1 MNTSRRNFLALTSGL
16 GALGLA
22 ACAPKQGGSGNED
35 HGGTGT
41 QEPEVNLRE
50 FEDLKLDVDAW
61 QYDKGND
68 CYYQLGLK
76 YCTKPAST
84 TYESL
89 AIFVPGAYFDATAKG
104 NRYSCSVKKDATVG
118 TLSPVTAPAV
128 MPINSVRLSAQACPE
143 SYSYEGLSRYLKAG
157 LVYVYAGFRG
167 RSSGYDSSSKAMIAG
182 GSPWPVVGLKA
193 AVRYLRYNADS
204 LPGSMD
210 RIFTFGHSSGGAQ
223 SALMGATGD
232 VRGYQ
237 VYLDAIGAVLTDR
250 LGHDVSDAVAG
261 AMCWCPI
268 TSLDVADEAY
278 EWMMG
283 QYVTNGVRS
292 AGSFAKA
299 LSSDLANE
307 FVTYVNLVGFVDGD
321 DNVLSLAAGGEGSF
335 CSGSYYDHLL
345 SVIEG
350 SLNNFLAITAFPY
363 APDPTGSEVTY
374 DTAEDYVASL
384 NGADP
389 WIRYDSATNSASI
402 ASVGAF
408 VRHRKAVT
416 KGVGAFDML
425 DRSAKENQLFGDHD
439 SDARHFDATMAGLLN
454 RNASSYASL
463 SGWDEAY
470 PSSFASDLANA
481 DALGTSMAERE
492 NLYNPLYYLCG
503 SYEGYGTSTPA
514 KYWRIRTGI
523 EQGDTSLT
531 TEVNL
536 ALALRANDSVEDVD
550 FATVWGVGHS
560 MAERT
565 GSGTEN
571 FIAWVRRCTS

>member
-1 MNTSRRNFLALTSGL
+1 MGREAAHVTRRMFLRVASAAATELAWAGLSGCAVHPSGDVL
-16 GALGLA
+16 VARDYSPLSLDRGAWRHDEA
-22 ACAPKQGGSGNED
+22 
-35 HGGTGT
+35 
-41 QEPEVNLRE
+41 
-50 FEDLKLDVDAW
+50 
-61 QYDKGND
+61 ND
-68 CYYQLGLK
+68 IYYQVGVS
-76 YCTKPAST
+76 YCLSPAAPDL
-84 TYESL
+84 ESL
-89 AIFVPGAYFDATAKG
+89 GVYVPGAYLSARANVGGETYTCSINPDGSIGGYTAATA
-104 NRYSCSVKKDATVG
+104 
-118 TLSPVTAPAV
+118 PVV
-128 MPINSVRLSAQACPE
+128 MPIDTVGFGAQEAPS
-143 SYSYEGLSRYLKAG
+143 SYSAEGVVPYTSAG
-157 LVYVYAGFRG
+157 LVYVRAGCRG
-167 RSSGYDSSSKAMIAG
+167 RASGTSGDGSHYDG
-182 GSPWPVVGLKA
+182 GVPWGVTDLKA

-363 APDPTGSEVTY
+363 APDPTGSGVTY

-389 WIRYDSATNSASI
+389 WIRYDSATNRASI